1 MSHPL
6 TLEERQELAELRITR
21 FVSRFEPGY
30 LELVCHAALPLVLT
44 PELLSYLRN
53 EFLRHLPWVAEV
65 DLLLSDLCSPIG
77 HERYAMDPD
86 VRDYAISQETPSF
99 TPDRKRQ
106 VAKLLI
112 TYIRYLAGHR
122 SYHSDRELATQ
133 QWAAMLYLGVS
144 ERQQVVDQITDGF
157 RGVETAGAM
166 VGADLLDRA
175 ELARLAQITQTF
187 QTQLADYPGLLDYAR
202 LVNEVQMGSHSIPR
216 ERVERSYIATPGK
229 ALRLPSSLTTE
240 LLARGRLERDRG
252 LGVSEGITVGIPE
265 ATAPN
270 PSSRSQTGTPEEPPV
285 QNFTSDAPPD
295 LQTLVFQTARLIES
309 EPADPDPTP
318 ATPELEPFSFTIATL
333 QRQRSPGQKQSQSWW
348 GRLRQSAQP
357 TPDWVIQRQPGQAY
371 RYVETLPDQSSLEL
385 VAIPGGSFMMG
396 SPEDELEHQ
405 NDESPQREVT
415 LAPFLMG
422 RYPITQAQWRA
433 VASLPQVERELNP
446 DPSKFKGDS
455 RPVEQVNWF
464 EAMEFC
470 ARLSA
475 HTHRT
480 YTLPSEAQ
488 WEYACRAGTT
498 SPFHFGETITPE
510 LANYDGNYTYA
521 DGPKGEYR
529 QQTTPVDQFGVAN
542 AWGLAEMHGNV
553 WEWCLD
559 HYHDSYA
566 GAPRDGS
573 AWVDAEA
580 EEDKNRIR
588 RGGSWVVNPW
598 SCRCAYRFNCYPD
611 FRFDFNGFRVVSVPP
626 RALG

>member
-1 MSHPL
+1 
-6 TLEERQELAELRITR
+6 LAALRVNQ

-30 LELVCHAALPLVLT
+30 LELVYHAALPLLLT

-86 VRDYAISQETPSF
+86 VRDYAISQQTPTF
-99 TPDRKRQ
+99 TPDRQRQ

-122 SYHSDRELATQ
+122 SQYSDRELATQ

-144 ERQQVVDQITDGF
+144 ERQLVVDQITDGF

-166 VGADLLDRA
+166 VGGELLDRA

-187 QTQLADYPGLLDYAR
+187 QAQLADYPGLLDYAR
-202 LVNEVQMGSHSIPR
+202 LVNEVQMGRDGIAR
-216 ERVERSYIATPGK
+216 ERVEQSYPVAPGQV
-229 ALRLPSSLTTE
+229 LRLPSSLRTE
-240 LLARGRLERDRG
+240 LVARGRLVPDIG
-252 LGVSEGITVGIPE
+252 PGVTVEIPE
-265 ATAPN
+265 TAPN
-270 PSSRSQTGTPEEPPV
+270 PSSLPETEPPQHPPV
-285 QNFTSDAPPD
+285 KNFTSNAPPD
-295 LQTLVFQTARLIES
+295 LQTLTFQTARFIEPEAPS
-309 EPADPDPTP
+309 PDPTP
-318 ATPELEPFSFTIATL
+318 PALEPEPFSFTIATL
-333 QRQRSPGQKQSQSWW
+333 ERQPGPRQKQSQNWW

-371 RYVETLPDQSSLEL
+371 RYVETLPDQINLEL

-396 SPEDELEHQ
+396 SPDAEPDHQ
-405 NDESPQREVT
+405 NDESPLHEVT
-415 LAPFLMG
+415 LAPFFMG

-433 VASLPQVERELNP
+433 VASLPQVERELDP
-446 DPSKFKGDS
+446 DPSRFKGDH
-455 RPVEQVNWF
+455 RPVERVNWF
-464 EAMEFC
+464 DAMEFC

-475 HTHRT
+475 HSQRT

-488 WEYACRAGTT
+488 WEYACRSGTT
-498 SPFHFGETITPE
+498 SPFYFGETISPE

-521 DGPKGEYR
+521 DGPKGDYR
-529 QQTTPVDQFGVAN
+529 QETTPVDHFPYAN
-542 AWGLAEMHGNV
+542 AWGLSDMHGNV
-553 WEWCLD
+553 FEWCLD
-559 HYHDSYA
+559 HYHDNYE
-566 GAPRDGS
+566 GAPRNGT

-580 EEDKNRIR
+580 EENKSRIL
-588 RGGSWVVNPW
+588 RGGSWYSLPKF
-598 SCRCAYRFNCYPD
+598 CRCAYRDRDLPD
-611 FRFDFNGFRVVSVPP
+611 NRSDFHGFRVVSVPP